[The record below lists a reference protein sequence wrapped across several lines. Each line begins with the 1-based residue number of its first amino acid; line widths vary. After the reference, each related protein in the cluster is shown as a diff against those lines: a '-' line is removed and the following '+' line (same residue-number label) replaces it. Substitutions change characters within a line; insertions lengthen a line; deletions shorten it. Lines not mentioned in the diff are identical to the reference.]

1 MLRLVL
7 LVAAAATAIPALA
20 HNTRLSSSKLE
31 LAAHGARA
39 DIELNGADLEVAAGI
54 RLLGADGSVSA
65 ERLDAQRDAVTDYV
79 LKKAQLLNRSSA
91 ACPARVRGL
100 QALREH
106 LLLQIEWTCPP
117 MTGELVYRATL
128 FHEVDPAAR
137 HIVVVSS
144 GEASRLGLLSVAA
157 PSMTLSVTHAGTGE
171 VLWHYFV
178 AGLEHIAIGYDHIA
192 FLLAVILWGRR
203 FWPLVAVVTS
213 FTLAHSI
220 TLGLSVLEVLTLPTR
235 LAELLIAASIV
246 YVAAENFLSRD
257 ITRRWR
263 LTFFFGLLHGFGF
276 AAALREYGLPTEAL
290 PAALAAFNVGVE
302 AGQLAIVLAA
312 IVTFAGLR
320 RLALA
325 LPRMRWE
332 MLEARAGQVISG
344 SILAL
349 GVYWLGERFW
359 A

>member
-1 MLRLVL
+1 MRLVL
-7 LVAAAATAIPALA
+7 FLAAAATAIPALA
-20 HNTRLSSSKLE
+20 HNIKLSSSKLE

-39 DIELNGADLEVAAGI
+39 HVELNGADLEAAAGV
-54 RLLGADGSVSA
+54 RLLGPDGSVSA
-65 ERLDAQRDAVTDYV
+65 ERLNAQRDAVTGYV
-79 LKKAQLLNRSSA
+79 LKNVQLLNRSTA
-91 ACPARVRGL
+91 ACPARVREL
-100 QALREH
+100 QASREH
-106 LLLQIEWTCPP
+106 VLLQVEWICPP

-137 HIVVVSS
+137 HMIVVSS
-144 GEASRLGLLSVAA
+144 GGTSRLGLLSVAV
-157 PSMTLSVTHAGTGE
+157 PSMTLSATHAGTGE

-220 TLGLSVLEVLTLPTR
+220 TLGLSVLEVFTLPTR
-235 LAELLIAASIV
+235 WVELLIAVSII

-257 ITRRWR
+257 IAGRWR

-276 AAALREYGLPTEAL
+276 AAALREYGLPTQSLA
-290 PAALAAFNVGVE
+290 AALAAFNVGVE

-312 IVTFAGLR
+312 IVAFAGMR
-320 RLALA
+320 RVALV